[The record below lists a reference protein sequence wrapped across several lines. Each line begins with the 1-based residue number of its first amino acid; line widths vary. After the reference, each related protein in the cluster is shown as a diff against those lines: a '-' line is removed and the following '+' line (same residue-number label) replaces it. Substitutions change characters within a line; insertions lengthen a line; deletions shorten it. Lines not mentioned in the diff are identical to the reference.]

1 MSKKILLSKRMF
13 NHVTICRVFR
23 RGVLCL
29 ACLLASQVV
38 ADFTD
43 IDSLHLQ
50 YITDDVNIIG
60 EYDDQILRILLGA
73 NQNQGITSSYNNDF
87 SFNPIYKISN
97 SSMIN
102 ALNIIKQQMA
112 SPTYQNRVGN
122 DYYATLYGLIAG
134 WSPNSVPNVDGIPY
148 GVETNGIFWYVRDFS
163 DSLHNTNSVF
173 HRQLTAQETLTNQM
187 ERFISLQAQNMTNL
201 IYGISPLMTEQNN
214 ILPASFNSYRY
225 MYYFPYGHTYSNNVL
240 NSQRYSMLYN
250 LGTELFLNNI
260 SMLPSGEMEND
271 DFEFY
276 FQLDGEGYLPQ
287 YLKDVSNA
295 KYKYYGTKWGFDA
308 ITNILLSQDFDFNS
322 ISTVK
327 PEVDDMIEDSTE
339 EVQDSL
345 PSAEE
350 SNEDGAAP
358 GDYEEIQDERID
370 TSFLEEAKTDTTS
383 IKFSEH
389 LFDDF
394 KSSYNGIFNFRSS
407 SSLQYSFSLQSSDG
421 VNVSVN
427 DTDMLG
433 NASQLLSEKKPT
445 IDAFIKIII
454 GLNKFIC
461 LVVFVGKA
469 FKMVSEI
476 FSS

>member
-1 MSKKILLSKRMF
+1 MSEKILLSKWMY

-38 ADFTD
+38 ADFSD
-43 IDSLHLQ
+43 LDSIQLQ
-50 YITDDVNIIG
+50 NISDATTSSSLS
-60 EYDDQILRILLGA
+60 DDQLLRILGA
-73 NQNQGITSSYNNDF
+73 YNQTVTLPQYRDDFSYNPF
-87 SFNPIYKISN
+87 YKMSN
-97 SSMIN
+97 TSMIH

-134 WSPNSVPNVDGIPY
+134 WTPNSVPNVDGIPY
-148 GVETNGIFWYVRDFS
+148 GVETNGIFWYARDLS

-187 ERFISLQAQNMTNL
+187 ERFLAHTSNYLERISYQLSYPYANSIESYFMHQGEFNT
-201 IYGISPLMTEQNN
+201 SPLTNS
-214 ILPASFNSYRY
+214 IALLGLPAFNGLDLTLLDWDLLYDELYQYPWAAFMEDLLYLEFQSDYRD
-225 MYYFPYGHTYSNNVL
+225 YSNMRY
-240 NSQRYSMLYN
+240 QR
-250 LGTELFLNNI
+250 
-260 SMLPSGEMEND
+260 
-271 DFEFY
+271 
-276 FQLDGEGYLPQ
+276 
-287 YLKDVSNA
+287 
-295 KYKYYGTKWGFDA
+295 YGTKWGFDS

-327 PEVDDMIEDSTE
+327 PEVDDMIQDSIE

-345 PSAEE
+345 PSSDE
-350 SNEDGAAP
+350 SQEDVIPP

-445 IDAFIKIII
+445 IDALIKIII

-461 LVVFVGKA
+461 LVVLVGKS